1 MITHVFLRAMVA
13 PGTRT
18 FMCPP
23 RHNMCNMCCCGRGG
37 LGCRGRGKGKRKRVL
52 GVGEGSVGLKG
63 GGVVGVCVGGG
74 GWGVHI
80 NMLDFSEWGMVE
92 NI

>member
-1 MITHVFLRAMVA
+1 M
-13 PGTRT
+13 
-18 FMCPP
+18 
-23 RHNMCNMCCCGRGG
+23 
-37 LGCRGRGKGKRKRVL
+37 L
-52 GVGEGSVGLKG
+52 GVGEGSVGLRG
-63 GGVVGVCVGGG
+63 GGLLVCAWEG